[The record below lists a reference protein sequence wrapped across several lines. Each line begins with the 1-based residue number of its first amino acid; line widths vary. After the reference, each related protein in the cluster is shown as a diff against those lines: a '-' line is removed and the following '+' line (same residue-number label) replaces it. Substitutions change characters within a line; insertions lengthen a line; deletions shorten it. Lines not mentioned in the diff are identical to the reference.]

1 MEFAL
6 IPLSHSLISGMR
18 SIDMDSSVDS
28 ARAVAAIAR
37 IEAVP
42 TLLKVLCEMSGMRIA
57 VVARVTETI
66 WTACAVREDVPFG
79 LKPGMELPVT
89 TAFCFDSSASRAPIV
104 IEHASADPRYSHH
117 AAPKRYQIESY
128 VSVPIIRAK
137 DGYFGNLSAFDQKPA
152 KVTPRIL
159 SMFNDFAALIALQLD
174 HQALHEREHRA
185 LLDER
190 AAGELR
196 EQFIAILGHDLR
208 NPLQAVFATGDMLER
223 KFTDPAI
230 LTMASRIKAN
240 VRRMSSLID
249 DVLDFAR
256 GRLGGGIEVELTEVE
271 NINTGLEA
279 VVQELRDAQPAC
291 KIISDISVNRSVRC
305 DLGRI
310 QQIASNLLG
319 NALTHGQPDSPI
331 KISARSDEND
341 LVLEVWNAGEPIPAE
356 SLSKIFEPFWRH
368 SVSRSRNG
376 LGLGL
381 HICSQIVRAHHGG
394 ISVTSTR
401 EHGTRFTARLPLGT
415 PQPMQIPHWALH
427 NGVGSPH
434 QSTSSASISAPA

>member
-1 MEFAL
+1 
-6 IPLSHSLISGMR
+6 
-18 SIDMDSSVDS
+18 MDSSVDS

-37 IEAVP
+37 IDAVP
-42 TLLKVLCEMSGMRIA
+42 TLLKVLCEMTGMRIA

-66 WTACAVREDVPFG
+66 WTACAIREDVPFG
-79 LKPGMELPVT
+79 LKPGMELPAT

-104 IEHASADPRYSHH
+104 IEHACEDPRYCHH

-128 VSVPIIRAK
+128 VSVPIICTK
-137 DGYFGNLSAFDQKPA
+137 GDYFGNLSALDPKPV

-174 HQALHEREHRA
+174 HQALQEQEHRA

-208 NPLQAVFATGDMLER
+208 NPLHAVYASGEMLER
-223 KFTDPAI
+223 KFTDPAL
-230 LTMASRIKAN
+230 LTMASRIKGN

-291 KIISDISVNRSVRC
+291 KIISDIRVSRSVRC

-319 NALTHGQPDSPI
+319 NALTHGQPGSPI

-341 LVLEVWNAGEPIPAE
+341 LVLEVWNAGEPIHAE
-356 SLSKIFEPFWRH
+356 SLSKIFEPFWRN

-381 HICSQIVRAHHGG
+381 HICSQIVRAHQGR
-394 ISVTSTR
+394 ISVTSTQ
-401 EHGTRFTARLPLGT
+401 EHGTQFTVRLPLGT
-415 PQPMQIPHWALH
+415 TQTMKVLAQDVAQWGRPPYQSA
-427 NGVGSPH
+427 S
-434 QSTSSASISAPA
+434 STSISVSL